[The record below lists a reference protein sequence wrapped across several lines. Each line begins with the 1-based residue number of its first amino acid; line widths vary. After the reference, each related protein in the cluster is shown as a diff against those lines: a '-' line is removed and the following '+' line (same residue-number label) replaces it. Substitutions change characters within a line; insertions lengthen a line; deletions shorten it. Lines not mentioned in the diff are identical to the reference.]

1 MKYSKELRTGFLAI
15 ATIFGF
21 VWGYNFLKGNDI
33 FSKQRVFYT
42 KFENAGG
49 LTTSN
54 AVTVNGY
61 KVGLVKDVY
70 FEPRYRQ
77 ELIVEFM
84 LTADNYEIPKG
95 TKAILVSDLLGTPS
109 INLVSSKPKSR
120 TEVRE
125 YCKEGDTLVS
135 EIEGALM
142 ESITDLSSS
151 LATTKVKADRLFE
164 SLDSLVNDIRDV
176 LGKGERDSDVNKA
189 FRDLAQ
195 TMDNLE
201 SATSKIDGIL
211 DEDGKLG
218 KILADVEGFTTT
230 LDENKDEIDN
240 LLNNLSSFSDSLAAA
255 ELASTI
261 NNANKT
267 FEELA
272 VAMEKINNGEGT
284 IGKLFQDESIFT
296 NLEAATAD
304 LDSLFVD
311 IKANPSRYV
320 HVSVFGRKD
329 KKEKKKK

>member
-1 MKYSKELRTGFLAI
+1 MKYSKELRTGFIAV

-33 FSKQRVFYT
+33 FSKQRIFYT
-42 KFENAGG
+42 TYANVGG
-49 LTTSN
+49 LTQSN
-54 AVTVNGY
+54 AVMVNGY

-70 FEPRYRQ
+70 FDPSRQ
-77 ELIVEFM
+77 DRLIVEIM
-84 LTADNYEIPKG
+84 LTADNYHIPRG
-95 TKAILVSDLLGTPS
+95 TKATLVSDLLGTPS
-109 INLVSSKPKSR
+109 INLI
-120 TEVRE
+120 TGNEGGYHE
-125 YCKEGDTLVS
+125 EGDTLVS

-176 LGKGERDSDVNKA
+176 LGKGERDSDVNRA

-218 KILADVEGFTTT
+218 KILADVEGFTST

-261 NNANKT
+261 NNANKALA
-267 FEELA
+267 ELSEA
-272 VAMEKINNGEGT
+272 IEKINKGEGT
-284 IGKLFQDESIFT
+284 IGKLFQDETVYS
-296 NLEAATAD
+296 NLEAATRN
-304 LDSLFVD
+304 LDSLFID
-311 IKANPSRYV
+311 IKANPNRYV
-320 HVSVFGRKD
+320 HVSVFGRKE
-329 KKEKKKK
+329 KKDKKKK

>member
-1 MKYSKELRTGFLAI
+1 MSMKYSREIRTGFIAV
-15 ATIFGF
+15 ATIFAF

-42 KFENAGG
+42 TYENVGG

-54 AVTVNGY
+54 SVTVNGF

-70 FEPRYRQ
+70 FEPVNRKM
-77 ELIVEFM
+77 LIVEFV

-95 TKAILVSDLLGTPS
+95 TVATLVSDLLGTTS
-109 INLVSSKPKSR
+109 INLV
-120 TEVRE
+120 TGTGEGYYE
-125 YCKEGDTLVS
+125 EGDTLIS

-151 LATTKVKADRLFE
+151 LASTKIKADRLFD
-164 SLDSLVNDIRDV
+164 SLDSLVGDVRDA
-176 LGKGERDSDVNKA
+176 LGPGNHESNVNTA
-189 FRDLAQ
+189 IADLAA
-195 TMDNLE
+195 TLENLKHA
-201 SATSKIDGIL
+201 SSKIDGIL
-211 DEDGKLG
+211 ASDGKLG
-218 KILADVEGFTTT
+218 KILSDVEAFTNT

-240 LLNNLSSFSDSLAAA
+240 LMNNLSTLSDSLAAA

-272 VAMEKINNGEGT
+272 IAMEKINNGEGT
-284 IGKLFQDESIFT
+284 IGKLFKDESVYA
-296 NLEAATAD
+296 NLEAATAN

-311 IKANPSRYV
+311 IKANPNRYV
-320 HVSVFGRKD
+320 HVSVFGRKE
-329 KKEKKKK
+329 KKEKKK

>member
-1 MKYSKELRTGFLAI
+1 MKYSKEFRTGLIAI
-15 ATIFGF
+15 ATIVAF

-42 KFENAGG
+42 TYKNVGG
-49 LTTSN
+49 LTQSN
-54 AVTVNGY
+54 SVTVNGF

-70 FEPRYRQ
+70 FEPTERKY
-77 ELIVEFM
+77 LIVEFM
-84 LTADNYEIPKG
+84 LTADNYEIPNG
-95 TKAILVSDLLGTPS
+95 TKAVLVSDLLGTTS
-109 INLVSSKPKSR
+109 INLI
-120 TEVRE
+120 TGNEGGFME
-125 YCKEGDTLVS
+125 EGDTLVS
-135 EIEGALM
+135 EIEEDLLAG
-142 ESITDLSSS
+142 ITDLSSS

-176 LGKGERDSDVNKA
+176 LGDGKRESDVNKA
-189 FRDLAQ
+189 FKDLAA
-195 TMDNLE
+195 TMDNLK
-201 SATSKIDGIL
+201 SATAKIDGIL
-211 DEDGKLG
+211 DDDGKLG

-240 LLNNLSSFSDSLAAA
+240 LLNNLSQFSDTLAAS

-267 FEELA
+267 FAELA
-272 VAMEKINNGEGT
+272 TAMEKINNGEGT

-311 IKANPSRYV
+311 IKANPNRYV
-320 HVSVFGRKD
+320 HVSVFGRKE
-329 KKEKKKK
+329 KKDKKKKK

>member
-1 MKYSKELRTGFLAI
+1 MKYSKELRTGFIAV
-15 ATIFGF
+15 ATIFAF

-33 FSKQRVFYT
+33 FSKQRVYYT
-42 KFENAGG
+42 TYENVGG
-49 LTTSN
+49 LTQSN

-70 FEPRYRQ
+70 FEPVERKR
-77 ELIVEFM
+77 LIVEFM

-95 TKAILVSDLLGTPS
+95 TKAVLVSDLLGTTS
-109 INLVSSKPKSR
+109 INLIIGN
-120 TEVRE
+120 EGGYIE
-125 YCKEGDTLVS
+125 EGDTLPS
-135 EIEGALM
+135 EIEADLLAGIN
-142 ESITDLSSS
+142 ELSSS
-151 LATTKVKADRLFE
+151 LVTTKVKADRLFD
-164 SLDSLVNDIRDV
+164 SLDSLVNDVRDV
-176 LGKGERDSDVNKA
+176 LGKGERDSDVNRA
-189 FRDLAQ
+189 FRKLAQ

-211 DEDGKLG
+211 DEDGRLG

-267 FEELA
+267 LEELA
-272 VAMEKINNGEGT
+272 QAMEKINNGEGT
-284 IGKLFQDESIFT
+284 IGKLFQDET
-296 NLEAATAD
+296 VYANLEAATRD

-311 IKANPSRYV
+311 IKENPNRYV
-320 HVSVFGRKD
+320 HVSVFGRKE
-329 KKEKKKK
+329 KKDKKKK

>member
-1 MKYSKELRTGFLAI
+1 MKYSKELRTGFIAV
-15 ATIFGF
+15 ATIFAF

-33 FSKQRVFYT
+33 FSKQRVYYT
-42 KFENAGG
+42 AYENVGG
-49 LTTSN
+49 LTQSN

-70 FEPRYRQ
+70 FEPVERKR
-77 ELIVEFM
+77 LIVEFM

-95 TKAILVSDLLGTPS
+95 TKAVLVSDLLGTTS
-109 INLVSSKPKSR
+109 INLIIGN
-120 TEVRE
+120 EGGYIE
-125 YCKEGDTLVS
+125 EGDTLPS
-135 EIEGALM
+135 EIEADLLAGIN
-142 ESITDLSSS
+142 ELSSS
-151 LATTKVKADRLFE
+151 LVTTKVKADRLFD
-164 SLDSLVNDIRDV
+164 SLDSLVNDVRDV
-176 LGKGERDSDVNKA
+176 LGKGERDSDVNRA
-189 FRDLAQ
+189 FRKLAQ

-211 DEDGKLG
+211 DEDGRLG

-267 FEELA
+267 LEELA
-272 VAMEKINNGEGT
+272 QAMEKINNGEGT
-284 IGKLFQDESIFT
+284 IGKLFQDET
-296 NLEAATAD
+296 VYANLEAATRD

-311 IKANPSRYV
+311 IKENPNRYV
-320 HVSVFGRKD
+320 HVSVFGRKE
-329 KKEKKKK
+329 KKDKKKK